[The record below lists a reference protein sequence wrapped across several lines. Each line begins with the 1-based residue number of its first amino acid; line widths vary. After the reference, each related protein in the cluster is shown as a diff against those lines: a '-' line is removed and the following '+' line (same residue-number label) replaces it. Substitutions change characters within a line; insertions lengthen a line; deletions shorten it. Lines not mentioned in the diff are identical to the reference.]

1 MKENFTIRFIE
12 PKDFRE
18 LYAIQ
23 HEHHFHDRSACYPLD
38 TWAFICKYLTDSIV
52 LLLDDEIVGYRIA
65 IMNWN
70 NGYLNAM
77 DVVVKKRG
85 HNGMNIMMDFIE
97 KQNYPRWICG
107 VREDNVISQRKI
119 LQWKSKEGKG
129 YEYTPWNDGTY
140 RSGHKRLAMEADFW
154 GEMFDKIRRGGRV
167 VECTGLEN
175 QHTSDRIEGSNPSL
189 SASRH
194 ITITEHKEKGNE
206 RN

>member
-1 MKENFTIRFIE
+1 M
-12 PKDFRE
+12 
-18 LYAIQ
+18 
-23 HEHHFHDRSACYPLD
+23 
-38 TWAFICKYLTDSIV
+38 
-52 LLLDDEIVGYRIA
+52 DDEIVGYRIA

-85 HNGMNIMMDFIE
+85 HNGMNMMMDFIE

-140 RSGHKRLAMEADFW
+140 RSGSQTSCDGPRDFLK
-154 GEMFDKIRRGGRV
+154 EMFDKIRRGARV

-175 QHTSDRIEGSNPSL
+175 QDAIVSRVRIPPFPPVVHKPLLNI
-189 SASRH
+189 RRKVMNV
-194 ITITEHKEKGNE
+194 TELIKDSTM
-206 RN
+206 RDQ

>member
-12 PKDFRE
+12 PKDFKE
-18 LYAIQ
+18 LHDLQ
-23 HEHHFHDRSACYPLD
+23 HKHHFHRSGLYPLD
-38 TWAFICKYLTDSIV
+38 TWAFVCRYLTDSIV
-52 LLLDDEIVGYRIA
+52 LLLDDEIVGYRLA
-65 IMNWN
+65 IMNWTD
-70 NGYLNAM
+70 GYLNVM
-77 DVVVKKRG
+77 DVVVSERG
-85 HNGMNIMMDFIE
+85 YNGMNMMQDFME
-97 KQNYPRWICG
+97 QYNFPRWVG
-107 VREDNVISQRKI
+107 AVAEDNVNSQKTI
-119 LQWKSKEGKG
+119 MKWKSKEGKG
-129 YEYTPWNDGTY
+129 YQFTPWNDGTY
-140 RSGHKRLAMEADFW
+140 LDGRKRLAVEADFW